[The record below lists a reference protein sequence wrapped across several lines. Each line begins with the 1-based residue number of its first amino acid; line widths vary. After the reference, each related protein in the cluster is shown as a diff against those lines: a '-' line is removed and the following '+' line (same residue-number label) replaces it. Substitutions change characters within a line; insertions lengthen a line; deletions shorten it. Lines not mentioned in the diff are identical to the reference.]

1 MLISNTE
8 EFFELSVETVYTEWK
23 KWAEKGVRH
32 DLIFKFMRDTG
43 LIEYYPDL
51 KMLKHTPQDK
61 IYHPEGDVEIHTE
74 LCLTHLDKLIKETDP
89 MVAITGPE
97 KIIVV
102 MATLLHDIAK
112 PQTTE
117 EQMKNDRMTITS
129 HGHEAMGGVVAK
141 KFLSGIGFSDE
152 LSYPIC
158 NLIANHLAGVNISV
172 ITSLAGQVKAVK
184 KLSRRL
190 HPATITQLLC
200 VMEADTNGRGGTEYK
215 SPTGGNEI
223 ADIAMSLKVTEKQ
236 YEYVLMGRHLI
247 EAGLKPSPE
256 FKVILEKSHEA
267 QENGEFSDVEGA
279 KKWLTEFIEKRVPQN
294 SL

>member
-1 MLISNTE
+1 
-8 EFFELSVETVYTEWK
+8 
-23 KWAEKGVRH
+23 
-32 DLIFKFMRDTG
+32 MRDTG

-97 KIIVV
+97 MIIVV

-152 LSYPIC
+152 LTYPIC
-158 NLIANHLAGVNISV
+158 NIIANHLAGVNISV
-172 ITSLAGQVKAVK
+172 ITSPAGQVKAVK

-200 VMEADTNGRGGTEYK
+200 VMKADTNGRGGTEYK
-215 SPTGGNEI
+215 APTGGNEI

-236 YEYVLMGRHLI
+236 YEYVLMGRHLM
-247 EAGLKPSPE
+247 ELGLQPSE
-256 FKVILEKSHEA
+256 QFGIILKASYDA
-267 QENGEFSDVEGA
+267 QENGLFNDLESG
-279 KKWLTEFIEKRVPQN
+279 KKWLKDNFELLKG
-294 SL
+294 LC